1 MCVYIYTHTHAHTH
15 KQTHTHTHT
24 HTHTGVRNVDKAT
37 KSLSESSTVVRGAM
51 VQKVA
56 AVDTSAVELTKLDV
70 VAETAAA
77 LAEVIHMYTC
87 MYIHVV
93 S

>member
-1 MCVYIYTHTHAHTH
+1 MCVYVYVHTTHTH
-15 KQTHTHTHT
+15 KHTHTHT
-24 HTHTGVRNVDKAT
+24 HTHIGVRNVDKAT

-77 LAEVIHMYTC
+77 LAEVIHVC
-87 MYIHVV
+87 VCV
-93 S
+93 CVCV